1 VACERAERL
10 GERLGATQRAI
21 ATSSRAAGAH
31 FELARDGGAA
41 LIATGAMALRTAARR
56 ALAAAA
62 ARWAG
67 AAAAAPAAPAGAAA
81 AAARAALPFAVH
93 LAPPWRRAFA
103 AAPAAAPPAAEGGDA
118 ALTPALE
125 ARVAAI
131 GARHAALVARLGA
144 PSAAALGHAE
154 LARANK
160 EAAELAPV
168 VAAAGALAA
177 ARAELAD
184 LAALAAAA
192 AEPAELRA
200 LAAGERAALAAGP
213 AAAARAALLAAL
225 LPRDAADARGAVLEV
240 RAGAGGAEAALFAA
254 DLFRM
259 YERYATA
266 RGWRFEVAEYAPGE
280 LGGCRLASA
289 TVSGRGGAYGRLRFE
304 SGVHRVQRVPATETA
319 GRVHTSAASVAV
331 LPEPAPDDG
340 AAAIRDEDLRIDVYR
355 SGGAG
360 GQHVNTTNSAVRVT
374 HLPSGLAVC
383 IQDERSQHRNKA
395 KALKVL
401 GARLADAAARAAGA
415 ALSAERKGLVGS
427 GDRSERVRTYNFA
440 AGRVTDHR
448 VGVTEHALEA
458 VLAGERLDGFVD
470 ALRRKWQAESLA
482 TLGAG
487 GDAPA

>member
-1 VACERAERL
+1 LAARTRCTCR
-10 GERLGATQRAI
+10 
-21 ATSSRAAGAH
+21 TSFRRRRREQILARPVHQALEEAAG
-31 FELARDGGAA
+31 EA
-41 LIATGAMALRTAARR
+41 LAARR
-56 ALAAAA
+56 
-62 ARWAG
+62 RDD
-67 AAAAAPAAPAGAAA
+67 
-81 AAARAALPFAVH
+81 
-93 LAPPWRRAFA
+93 
-103 AAPAAAPPAAEGGDA
+103 AE
-118 ALTPALE
+118 
-125 ARVAAI
+125 
-131 GARHAALVARLGA
+131 
-144 PSAAALGHAE
+144 
-154 LARANK
+154 
-160 EAAELAPV
+160 
-168 VAAAGALAA
+168 AGALAA
-177 ARAELAD
+177 LEAADVELWPPGGAV
-184 LAALAAAA
+184 
-192 AEPAELRA
+192 
-200 LAAGERAALAAGP
+200 GEQDA